1 MSYSEHYIDSHHFT
15 YGASHFRGGQLPSI
29 KSLLNKQL
37 VRVRGYQKFIP
48 EYPQVRC
55 LPLEFFYTCYHCICA
70 MDAKLFED
78 ITNRGSRSL
87 AWASWLALVTPYP
100 ESYMLQQLEQII
112 EKNSDYSDFYILT
125 MAIRRLEEQTPEC
138 QETAD
143 MFSEYGS
150 FITLLPRIK
159 IPLRPSPTEHYF
171 KQRRHRAE
179 TIANIYKN
187 KGTDTAIAYIK
198 SLPVQEEDMDYK
210 EWLRLQAL
218 REEHQH
224 KNSSFLAKLLHHTT

>member
-1 MSYSEHYIDSHHFT
+1 
-15 YGASHFRGGQLPSI
+15 
-29 KSLLNKQL
+29 
-37 VRVRGYQKFIP
+37 
-48 EYPQVRC
+48 
-55 LPLEFFYTCYHCICA
+55 
-70 MDAKLFED
+70 
-78 ITNRGSRSL
+78 
-87 AWASWLALVTPYP
+87 
-100 ESYMLQQLEQII
+100 MLQQLEQII